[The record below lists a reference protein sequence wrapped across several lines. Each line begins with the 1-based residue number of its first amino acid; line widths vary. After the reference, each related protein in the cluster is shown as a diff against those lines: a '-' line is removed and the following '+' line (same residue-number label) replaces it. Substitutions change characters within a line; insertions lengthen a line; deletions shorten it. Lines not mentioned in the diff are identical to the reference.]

1 MLAIRNALLIFFFTL
16 MAWSAVGIVKA
27 RLALRTSP
35 KSHERAIEYCMT
47 WDIMFV
53 GLSCVQVAC
62 LLGPSVGSSL
72 LALATVVLMNVIVQ
86 PLHIL
91 VLYLCIGNLRVALRG
106 RIAYAGKAVPEADL
120 EKYSREERRALF
132 RHRVLSSTFG
142 LLLFGGLS
150 AACIWPLFQLV
161 FEPPTP
167 NQGEIAK

>member
-1 MLAIRNALLIFFFTL
+1 